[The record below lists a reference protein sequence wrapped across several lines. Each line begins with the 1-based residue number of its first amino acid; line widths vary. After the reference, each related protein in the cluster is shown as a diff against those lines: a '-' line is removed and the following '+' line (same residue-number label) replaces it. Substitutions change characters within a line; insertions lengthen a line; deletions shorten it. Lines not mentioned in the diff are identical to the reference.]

1 MATAKE
7 AADRHIEAF
16 NQKDLDEFAANEDAS
31 IEFVIPGDVTMRG
44 REQVRSFLTLL
55 WEAFPDM
62 TLTVTHQVV
71 SGDSAVTEATYR
83 GTHTGTWR
91 TPNGD
96 IPATGRTVR
105 GRQVAVQRVRD
116 GLIVSEHLYFDQLE
130 LLGALGLVPPLTP
143 A

>member
-1 MATAKE
+1 MATVKE
-7 AADRHIEAF
+7 AADRHISAF

-44 REQVRSFLTLL
+44 REQVRSFMTLF
-55 WEAFPDM
+55 WQAFPDM
-62 TLTVTHQVV
+62 TISVTHQVI
-71 SGDSAVTEATYR
+71 SGDTAVTESTYS
-83 GTHTGTWR
+83 GTHSGTWR
-91 TPNGD
+91 TPNGE

-105 GRQVAVQRVRD
+105 GRQVAVQRVNN

-130 LLGALGLVPPLTP
+130 LLSALGLVPQLTP

>member
-1 MATAKE
+1 MATVKE
-7 AADRHIEAF
+7 AANRHIDAF
-16 NQKDLDEFAANEDAS
+16 NGKDLDQFAANEDAS

-44 REQVRSFLTLL
+44 RDQVRSFMALL

-62 TLTVTHQVV
+62 TISVTRQVIA
-71 SGDSAVTEATYR
+71 GDTAVTESTYR
-83 GTHTGTWR
+83 GTHAGTWR

-105 GRQVAVQRVRD
+105 GRQVAVQRVSK

-130 LLGALGLVPPLTP
+130 LLGALGLVPQSTP

>member
-1 MATAKE
+1 MGTVKE
-7 AADRHIEAF
+7 AADRHIAAF

-44 REQVRSFLTLL
+44 REQVRSFMTLF
-55 WEAFPDM
+55 WEAFPDI
-62 TLTVTHQVV
+62 TISVTHQVT
-71 SGDSAVTEATYR
+71 SGDTAVTEATYQ

-96 IPATGRTVR
+96 VLATGRAIR
-105 GRQVAVQRVRD
+105 GRQVSIQRVRK

-130 LLGALGLVPPLTP
+130 LLGALGLVPELTP